1 VSGGGSA
8 SEVVGSKYRAAV
20 AERRNP
26 SLGRI
31 CPVVPTVA
39 ATRTRGDGAVIW
51 NMAALEDGISKG
63 TPLWSSAGA
72 APPVTVR

>member
-1 VSGGGSA
+1 VSGDGSA
-8 SEVVGSKYRAAV
+8 REVVGSKYHAAV

-39 ATRTRGDGAVIW
+39 ATRTRGDGTVIW
-51 NMAALEDGISKG
+51 NMAALEDGHIQG
-63 TPLWSSAGA
+63 DTAWSSAGA